1 MAQLILLLL
10 TDSSGQS
17 NTFAVGGGTLT
28 QNVDTPTNN
37 FATLNPLAR
46 DHSDTSSLTNG
57 NLTYALS
64 NYSLNARS
72 SLAMTAGKWYW
83 EYKQSGKNLR
93 PGVCTSGFNPN
104 LDTDSN
110 DAYYGHA
117 TGRGGIY
124 IMHTNDSTT
133 WQRTNNNT
141 SANRDSYTS
150 ALATGANDI
159 IGCALDVGTGKLHF
173 SVNGTWLNSGNPATG
188 ANPQI
193 TLTNSSPDPLHAFVG
208 FNSDSSMTA
217 HLNFGSGYFGTTAVA
232 SANADANGHGAM
244 EYTVPSG
251 FYTLN
256 TKNIK
261 EFG

>member
-1 MAQLILLLL
+1 MKVGTDAMILGSLI
-10 TDSSGQS
+10 
-17 NTFAVGGGTLT
+17 
-28 QNVDTPTNN
+28 PE
-37 FATLNPLAR
+37 
-46 DHSDTSSLTNG
+46 
-57 NLTYALS
+57 
-64 NYSLNARS
+64 
-72 SLAMTAGKWYW
+72 GKYV
-83 EYKQSGKNLR
+83 N
-93 PGVCTSGFNPN
+93 
-104 LDTDSN
+104 
-110 DAYYGHA
+110 
-117 TGRGGIY
+117 
-124 IMHTNDSTT
+124 
-133 WQRTNNNT
+133 
-141 SANRDSYTS
+141 
-150 ALATGANDI
+150 
-159 IGCALDVGTGKLHF
+159 ALDVGTGKLHF